1 MSGEPA
7 YLAIQLSPAVSQKL
21 YHPMT
26 CLMVQI
32 LPFCV
37 QPYMPSHPMT
47 CLMVQ
52 IPPFYVQ
59 PYMPSHQMQVEQSF
73 VKVLYHDHR
82 SAVHARREAPY
93 SMHFQLSLCDFDS
106 WTG

>member
-7 YLAIQLSPAVSQKL
+7 SLGIQLSPAVSQKL
-21 YHPMT
+21 
-26 CLMVQI
+26 
-32 LPFCV
+32 
-37 QPYMPSHPMT
+37 SHPMT

-52 IPPFYVQ
+52 IPPFCVQ
-59 PYMPSHQMQVEQSF
+59 PYMLSHQMQVEQSL

-106 WTG
+106 WTERLAVSS